1 MVETKS
7 MNMPK
12 VSVII
17 PVYGVEKYI
26 ERCARSLFEQTLDD
40 IEYLFIDDCTP
51 DKSVE
56 ILKRVLEE
64 YPHRKSQVVIHRME
78 QNSGQAKV
86 REWGMRN
93 ARGEYVIHCDSD
105 DWVDVDMYEKMYKK
119 SVSADY
125 DIVVCDY
132 YESDGISHV
141 RKNEYISDKV
151 EETMSSILLKKTH
164 SVLWNKLVKKSI
176 YNNEIIYPIANNA
189 EDYALLVQLA
199 YHSKSFGYVN
209 EPLYFYFYN
218 TSSLTKVMTNE
229 NLINRF
235 NQSVSNIGI
244 VESFLRKNQSLAKY
258 SDELDCIKVI
268 EKEILISSSF
278 DKELYKKWAGAYK
291 EIFPRILLNNKI
303 NLRRKLRFI
312 GIKYRIYPL
321 IRFMLNLLNR
331 K

>member
-1 MVETKS
+1 
-7 MNMPK
+7 MPK
-12 VSVII
+12 VSVIV

-40 IEYLFIDDCTP
+40 IEFIFVDDCTP
-51 DKSVE
+51 DRSIE
-56 ILKRVLEE
+56 ILKQLLED
-64 YPHRKSQVVIHRME
+64 YPQRKKQVIIVSHEKNMGLPIAR
-78 QNSGQAKV
+78 QSGLKV
-86 REWGMRN
+86 ASGKYI
-93 ARGEYVIHCDSD
+93 AHCDSD
-105 DWVDVDMYEKMYKK
+105 DWVDVTMYEKMYKK

-141 RKNEYISDKV
+141 RKNEYISDKI
-151 EETMSSILLKKTH
+151 EETMSSVLLKKTH

-189 EDYALLVQLA
+189 EDFALLVQLA

-218 TSSLTKVMTNE
+218 TSSITKVMTNE

-235 NQSVSNIGI
+235 NQSMSNIRI
-244 VESFLRKNQSLAKY
+244 VETFLRQNQSLAKY
-258 SDELDCIKVI
+258 FDELDCIKVI

-312 GIKYRIYPL
+312 GVKYRIYPL

-331 K
+331 L

>member
-1 MVETKS
+1 
-7 MNMPK
+7 MPK
-12 VSVII
+12 VSVVI

-26 ERCARSLFEQTLDD
+26 ERCARSLFEQRLDD
-40 IEYLFIDDCTP
+40 IEDLFIDDCTP

-78 QNSGQAKV
+78 KNSGQAAV
-86 REWGMRN
+86 RKWGMLN
-93 ARGEYVIHCDSD
+93 ATGEYVIHCDSD
-105 DWVDVDMYEKMYKK
+105 DWVDVHMYEKMYKK

-303 NLRRKLRFI
+303 NLRRKLRFM

>member
-1 MVETKS
+1 MTQR
-7 MNMPK
+7 PK
-12 VSVII
+12 VSIII

-26 ERCARSLFEQTLDD
+26 ERCIRSLFEQTLRE
-40 IEYLFIDDCTP
+40 IEYIFIDDCTP

-64 YPHRKSQVVIHRME
+64 YPQRKSQVVIHRME
-78 QNSGQAKV
+78 KNSGQAAV
-86 REWGMRN
+86 RKWGMLN
-93 ARGEYVIHCDSD
+93 ATGEYVIHCDSD
-105 DWVDVDMYEKMYKK
+105 DWVDVHMYEKMYKK

-303 NLRRKLRFI
+303 NLRRKLRFM

>member
-1 MVETKS
+1 

-12 VSVII
+12 VSIII

-78 QNSGQAKV
+78 KNSGQAAV
-86 REWGMRN
+86 RKWGMLN
-93 ARGEYVIHCDSD
+93 ATGEYVIHCDSD
-105 DWVDVDMYEKMYKK
+105 DWVDVHMYEKMYKK

-209 EPLYFYFYN
+209 DPLYFYFYN

-303 NLRRKLRFI
+303 NLRRKLRFM

>member
-1 MVETKS
+1 
-7 MNMPK
+7 MPK
-12 VSVII
+12 VSVIV

-40 IEYLFIDDCTP
+40 IEFIFVDDCTP
-51 DKSVE
+51 DRSIE
-56 ILKRVLEE
+56 ILKQLLED
-64 YPHRKSQVVIHRME
+64 YPQRKKQIIIVSHEKNMGLPIARQ
-78 QNSGQAKV
+78 SGLKV
-86 REWGMRN
+86 ASGKYI
-93 ARGEYVIHCDSD
+93 AHCDSD
-105 DWVDVDMYEKMYKK
+105 DWVDVTMYEKMYNKAIEDG
-119 SVSADY
+119 SDV
-125 DIVVCDY
+125 VVCDY

-141 RKNEYISDKV
+141 KRNEYISDKI

-235 NQSVSNIGI
+235 NQSMSNIGI

-312 GIKYRIYPL
+312 SVKYRIYPL

>member
-1 MVETKS
+1 
-7 MNMPK
+7 MPK
-12 VSVII
+12 VSVIV

-40 IEYLFIDDCTP
+40 IEFIFVDDCTP
-51 DKSVE
+51 DRSIE
-56 ILKRVLEE
+56 ILKQLLED
-64 YPHRKSQVVIHRME
+64 YPQRKKQVIIVSHEKNMGLPIAR
-78 QNSGQAKV
+78 QSGLKV
-86 REWGMRN
+86 ASGKYI
-93 ARGEYVIHCDSD
+93 AHCDSD
-105 DWVDVDMYEKMYKK
+105 DWVDVTMYDKMYKK

-141 RKNEYISDKV
+141 RKNEYISDKI

-218 TSSLTKVMTNE
+218 TSSITKVMTNE

-235 NQSVSNIGI
+235 NQSMSNIGI
-244 VESFLRKNQSLAKY
+244 VETFLRQNQSIAKY
-258 SDELDCIKVI
+258 FGELDCIKVI

-312 GIKYRIYPL
+312 GVKYRIYPL

>member
-1 MVETKS
+1 
-7 MNMPK
+7 MPK
-12 VSVII
+12 VSIII

-56 ILKRVLEE
+56 ILKHVLEE

-93 ARGEYVIHCDSD
+93 ATGEYVIHCDSD
-105 DWVDVDMYEKMYKK
+105 DWVDVHMYEKMYKK

-199 YHSKSFGYVN
+199 YNSKSFGYVN

-235 NQSVSNIGI
+235 NQSMSNIGI
-244 VESFLRKNQSLAKY
+244 VEDFLRKNQSLAKY
-258 SDELDCIKVI
+258 SAELDCIKVI
-268 EKEILISSSF
+268 EKEILISSSL
-278 DKELYKKWAGAYK
+278 DNELYKKWASAYK
-291 EIFPRILLNNKI
+291 EIFPRILLNKKI
-303 NLRRKLRFI
+303 TLRRKLRYI

-321 IRFMLNLLNR
+321 IRYMSNCLNE

>member
-1 MVETKS
+1 
-7 MNMPK
+7 MPK

-40 IEYLFIDDCTP
+40 LEYLFIDDCTP
-51 DKSVE
+51 DKSIE
-56 ILKRVLEE
+56 ILKNVLEE
-64 YPHRKSQVVIHRME
+64 YPHRKNQVIIHRME
-78 QNSGQAKV
+78 KNSGQAAV
-86 REWGMRN
+86 RKWGMLN
-93 ARGEYVIHCDSD
+93 ATGDYIIHCDSD
-105 DWVDVDMYEKMYKK
+105 DWVDVTMYEKMYNK
-119 SVSADY
+119 AIEEGIE
-125 DIVVCDY
+125 IVACDY
-132 YESDGISHV
+132 NVTDEVSNKKVI
-141 RKNEYISDKV
+141 EYIPEKNSDFIRSV
-151 EETMSSILLKKTH
+151 LTKKTH
-164 SVLWNKLVKKSI
+164 SSVCNKLVRHNLYEKPI
-176 YNNEIIYPIANNA
+176 LYPNANNA
-189 EDYALLVQLA
+189 EDYALLSQLA
-199 YHSKSFGYVN
+199 YYCKSVGKVN

-218 TSSLTKVMTNE
+218 TCSLTKVMTNE

-235 NQSVSNIGI
+235 NQSMSNIGI
-244 VESFLRKNQSLAKY
+244 VETFLRQNQSLAKY

>member
-1 MVETKS
+1 
-7 MNMPK
+7 MPK
-12 VSVII
+12 VSIII

-56 ILKRVLEE
+56 ILKHVLEE
-64 YPHRKSQVVIHRME
+64 YPQRKNQVVIHRME

-93 ARGEYVIHCDSD
+93 ATGEYVIHCDSD
-105 DWVDVDMYEKMYKK
+105 DWVDIHMYEKMYKK

-132 YESDGISHV
+132 YESDGTSQIIN
-141 RKNEYISDKV
+141 KEYIPDKV

-176 YNNEIIYPIANNA
+176 YNNKIIYPIANNA

-209 EPLYFYFYN
+209 EPLYFYYYN

-235 NQSVSNIGI
+235 NQSMSNIGI
-244 VESFLRKNQSLAKY
+244 VETFLRQNQSLAKY

-278 DKELYKKWAGAYK
+278 NKTLYKEWIDAYK

-303 NLRRKLRFI
+303 TLRRKLRFI

-321 IRFMLNLLNR
+321 IRFMLNPLNR

>member
-1 MVETKS
+1 

-12 VSVII
+12 VSIII

-93 ARGEYVIHCDSD
+93 ATGEYVIHCDSD
-105 DWVDVDMYEKMYKK
+105 DWVDVHMYEKMYKK

-199 YHSKSFGYVN
+199 YNSKSFGYVN

-235 NQSVSNIGI
+235 NQSMSNIGI
-244 VESFLRKNQSLAKY
+244 VEDFLRKNQSLAKY
-258 SDELDCIKVI
+258 SAELDCIKVI
-268 EKEILISSSF
+268 EKEILISSSL
-278 DKELYKKWAGAYK
+278 DNELYKKWASAYK
-291 EIFPRILLNNKI
+291 EIFPRILLNKKI
-303 NLRRKLRFI
+303 TLRRKLRYI

-321 IRFMLNLLNR
+321 IRYMSNCLNE

>member
-1 MVETKS
+1 MIKQNE
-7 MNMPK
+7 NMPK
-12 VSVII
+12 VSIII

-321 IRFMLNLLNR
+321 IRFMLKLLNR

>member
-1 MVETKS
+1 

-12 VSVII
+12 VSIII
-17 PVYGVEKYI
+17 PVYGVEKYM

-78 QNSGQAKV
+78 KNSGQAAV
-86 REWGMRN
+86 RKWGMLN
-93 ARGEYVIHCDSD
+93 ATGEYVIHCDSD
-105 DWVDVDMYEKMYKK
+105 DWVDVHMYEKMYKK

>member
-1 MVETKS
+1 MS
-7 MNMPK
+7 K
-12 VSVII
+12 VSVLI

-40 IEYLFIDDCTP
+40 IEFIFVDDCTP
-51 DKSVE
+51 DRSIE
-56 ILKRVLEE
+56 ILK
-64 YPHRKSQVVIHRME
+64 SVIEKYRLRFAEKKYDVRIVSMPT
-78 QNSGQAKV
+78 NSGQAPV
-86 REWGMRN
+86 RRHGIQS
-93 ARGEYVIHCDSD
+93 ATGDYIIHCDSD
-105 DWVDVDMYEKMYKK
+105 DWVDVTMYEKMYNKAIEED
-119 SVSADY
+119 ADM
-125 DIVVCDY
+125 VVCDF

-218 TSSLTKVMTNE
+218 TSSITKVMTNE

-235 NQSVSNIGI
+235 NQSMSNIGI
-244 VESFLRKNQSLAKY
+244 VETFLRQNQSIAKY
-258 SDELDCIKVI
+258 FGELDCIKVI

-312 GIKYRIYPL
+312 GVKYRIYPL

>member
-1 MVETKS
+1 MIKQNE
-7 MNMPK
+7 NMPK

-321 IRFMLNLLNR
+321 IRFMLKLLNR

>member
-1 MVETKS
+1 

-12 VSVII
+12 VSIII

-64 YPHRKSQVVIHRME
+64 YPQRKSQVVIHRME

-86 REWGMRN
+86 REWGMQN
-93 ARGEYVIHCDSD
+93 ATGEYVIHCDSD
-105 DWVDVDMYEKMYKK
+105 DWVDVHMYEKMYKK

-303 NLRRKLRFI
+303 NLRRKLRFM

>member
-1 MVETKS
+1 
-7 MNMPK
+7 MPK

>member
-1 MVETKS
+1 
-7 MNMPK
+7 MPK

-64 YPHRKSQVVIHRME
+64 YPQRKCQVVIHRME

-93 ARGEYVIHCDSD
+93 ATGEYVIHCDSD
-105 DWVDVDMYEKMYKK
+105 DWVDIHMYEKMYKK

-132 YESDGISHV
+132 YESDGTSQIIN
-141 RKNEYISDKV
+141 KEYIPDKV

-176 YNNEIIYPIANNA
+176 YKNKIIYPIANNA

-209 EPLYFYFYN
+209 EPLYFYYYN

-235 NQSVSNIGI
+235 NQSMSNIGI
-244 VESFLRKNQSLAKY
+244 VETFLRQNQSLAKY

-278 DKELYKKWAGAYK
+278 NKTLYKKWIDAYK

-303 NLRRKLRFI
+303 TLRRKLRFI

-321 IRFMLNLLNR
+321 IRYMLNLLNR

>member
-1 MVETKS
+1 MIKQNE
-7 MNMPK
+7 NMPK
-12 VSVII
+12 VSIII

-93 ARGEYVIHCDSD
+93 ATGEYVIHCDSD
-105 DWVDVDMYEKMYKK
+105 DWVDVHMYEKMYKK

-244 VESFLRKNQSLAKY
+244 VESFLYKNQSLAKY

-303 NLRRKLRFI
+303 NLRRKLRFM

>member
-1 MVETKS
+1 
-7 MNMPK
+7 MPK
-12 VSVII
+12 VSIII

-78 QNSGQAKV
+78 KNSGQAAV
-86 REWGMRN
+86 RKWGMLN
-93 ARGEYVIHCDSD
+93 ATGEYVIHCDSD
-105 DWVDVDMYEKMYKK
+105 DWVDVHMYEKMYKK

-132 YESDGISHV
+132 YESDGISHA

-303 NLRRKLRFI
+303 NLRRKLRFM

>member
-1 MVETKS
+1 MTQR
-7 MNMPK
+7 PK
-12 VSVII
+12 VSIII

-26 ERCARSLFEQTLDD
+26 ERCIRSLFEQTLRD
-40 IEYLFIDDCTP
+40 IEYIFIDDCTP

-64 YPHRKSQVVIHRME
+64 YPQRKSQVVIHRME
-78 QNSGQAKV
+78 KNSGQAAV
-86 REWGMRN
+86 RKWGMLN
-93 ARGEYVIHCDSD
+93 ATGEYVIHCDSD
-105 DWVDVDMYEKMYKK
+105 DWVDVHMYEKMYKK

-235 NQSVSNIGI
+235 NHSVSNIGI

-303 NLRRKLRFI
+303 NLRRKLRFM

>member
-1 MVETKS
+1 
-7 MNMPK
+7 MPK

-268 EKEILISSSF
+268 EKEILISYSF

>member
-1 MVETKS
+1 
-7 MNMPK
+7 MPK

-51 DKSVE
+51 DKSAE

-64 YPHRKSQVVIHRME
+64 YPQRKCQVVIHRME

-93 ARGEYVIHCDSD
+93 ATGEYVIHCDSD
-105 DWVDVDMYEKMYKK
+105 DWVDIHMYEKMYKK

-132 YESDGISHV
+132 YESDGTSQIIN
-141 RKNEYISDKV
+141 KEYIPDKV

-176 YNNEIIYPIANNA
+176 YKNKIIYPIANNA

-209 EPLYFYFYN
+209 EPLYFYYYN

-235 NQSVSNIGI
+235 NQSMSNIGI
-244 VESFLRKNQSLAKY
+244 VETFLRQNQSLAKY

-278 DKELYKKWAGAYK
+278 NKTLYKKWIDAYK

-303 NLRRKLRFI
+303 TLRRKLRFI

-321 IRFMLNLLNR
+321 IRYMLNLLNR

>member
-1 MVETKS
+1 
-7 MNMPK
+7 MPK

-40 IEYLFIDDCTP
+40 IEFIFVDDCTP
-51 DKSVE
+51 DRSIE
-56 ILKRVLEE
+56 ILKQLLED
-64 YPHRKSQVVIHRME
+64 YPQRKKQVIIVSHEKNMGLPIAR
-78 QNSGQAKV
+78 QSGLKV
-86 REWGMRN
+86 ASGKYI
-93 ARGEYVIHCDSD
+93 AHCDSD
-105 DWVDVDMYEKMYKK
+105 DWVDVTMYEKMYKK
-119 SVSADY
+119 SVYADY

-141 RKNEYISDKV
+141 RKNEYISDKI

-209 EPLYFYFYN
+209 ESLYFYFYN
-218 TSSLTKVMTNE
+218 TSSITKVMTNE

-235 NQSVSNIGI
+235 NQSMSNIGI
-244 VESFLRKNQSLAKY
+244 VETFLRQNQSIAKY
-258 SDELDCIKVI
+258 FGELDCIKVI

-278 DKELYKKWAGAYK
+278 DKELYKKWAGVYK

-303 NLRRKLRFI
+303 NLRRKLRFTSV
-312 GIKYRIYPL
+312 KYRIYPL

>member
-1 MVETKS
+1 

-12 VSVII
+12 VSIII

-78 QNSGQAKV
+78 KNSGQAAV
-86 REWGMRN
+86 RKWGMLN
-93 ARGEYVIHCDSD
+93 ATGEYVIHCDSD
-105 DWVDVDMYEKMYKK
+105 DWVDVHMYEKMYKK

>member
-1 MVETKS
+1 
-7 MNMPK
+7 MPK

-64 YPHRKSQVVIHRME
+64 YPQRKCQVVIHRME

-93 ARGEYVIHCDSD
+93 ATGEYVIHCDSD
-105 DWVDVDMYEKMYKK
+105 DWVDIHMYEKMYKK

-132 YESDGISHV
+132 YESDGTSQIIN
-141 RKNEYISDKV
+141 KEYIPDKV
-151 EETMSSILLKKTH
+151 EETMSSILFKKTH

-176 YNNEIIYPIANNA
+176 YKNKIIYPIANNA

-209 EPLYFYFYN
+209 EPLYFYYYN

-235 NQSVSNIGI
+235 NQSMSNIGI
-244 VESFLRKNQSLAKY
+244 VETFLRQNQSLAKY

-278 DKELYKKWAGAYK
+278 NKTLYKKWIDAYK

-303 NLRRKLRFI
+303 TLRRKLRFI

-321 IRFMLNLLNR
+321 IRYMLNLLNR

>member
-1 MVETKS
+1 
-7 MNMPK
+7 MPK
-12 VSVII
+12 VSIII

-56 ILKRVLEE
+56 ILKHVLEE
-64 YPHRKSQVVIHRME
+64 YPQRKNQVVIHRME

-93 ARGEYVIHCDSD
+93 ATGEYVIHCDSD
-105 DWVDVDMYEKMYKK
+105 DWVDIHMYEKMYKK

-132 YESDGISHV
+132 YESDGTSQIIN
-141 RKNEYISDKV
+141 KEYIPDKV

-176 YNNEIIYPIANNA
+176 YNNKIIYPLANNA

-209 EPLYFYFYN
+209 EPLYFYYYN

-235 NQSVSNIGI
+235 NQSMSNIGI
-244 VESFLRKNQSLAKY
+244 VETFLRQNQSLAKY

-278 DKELYKKWAGAYK
+278 NKTLYKKWIDAYK

-303 NLRRKLRFI
+303 TLRRKLRFI

>member
-1 MVETKS
+1 
-7 MNMPK
+7 MPK
-12 VSVII
+12 VSIII

-86 REWGMRN
+86 REWGMQN
-93 ARGEYVIHCDSD
+93 ATGEYIIHCDSD
-105 DWVDVDMYEKMYKK
+105 DWVDVHMYEKMYKK

-199 YHSKSFGYVN
+199 YNSKSFGYVN

-235 NQSVSNIGI
+235 NQSMSNIGI
-244 VESFLRKNQSLAKY
+244 VENFLRKNQSLAKY
-258 SDELDCIKVI
+258 SEELDCIKVI
-268 EKEILISSSF
+268 EKEILISSSL
-278 DKELYKKWAGAYK
+278 DKELYKKWASAYK
-291 EIFPRILLNNKI
+291 EIFPRILLNKKI
-303 NLRRKLRFI
+303 TLRRKLRYI
-312 GIKYRIYPL
+312 GIKYRMYPL
-321 IRFMLNLLNR
+321 IRYVLNCLNE

>member
-1 MVETKS
+1 
-7 MNMPK
+7 MPK
-12 VSVII
+12 VSIII

-56 ILKRVLEE
+56 ILKHVLED
-64 YPHRKSQVVIHRME
+64 YPQRKNQVVIHRME

-93 ARGEYVIHCDSD
+93 ATGEYVIHCDSD
-105 DWVDVDMYEKMYKK
+105 DWVDIHMYEKMYKK

-132 YESDGISHV
+132 YESDGTSQIIN
-141 RKNEYISDKV
+141 KEYIPDKV

-176 YNNEIIYPIANNA
+176 YNNKIIYPIANNA

-209 EPLYFYFYN
+209 EPLYFYYYN

-235 NQSVSNIGI
+235 NQSMSNIGI
-244 VESFLRKNQSLAKY
+244 VETFLRQNQSLAKY

-278 DKELYKKWAGAYK
+278 NKTLYKKWIDAYK

-303 NLRRKLRFI
+303 TLRRKLRFI

>member
-1 MVETKS
+1 MIKQNE
-7 MNMPK
+7 NMPK
-12 VSVII
+12 VSIII

-93 ARGEYVIHCDSD
+93 ATGEYVIHCDSD
-105 DWVDVDMYEKMYKK
+105 DWVDVHMYEKMYKK

-303 NLRRKLRFI
+303 NLRRKLRFM

>member
-1 MVETKS
+1 
-7 MNMPK
+7 MPK

-93 ARGEYVIHCDSD
+93 ARGEYLIHCDSD

>member
-1 MVETKS
+1 
-7 MNMPK
+7 MPK
-12 VSVII
+12 VSIII

-56 ILKRVLEE
+56 ILKHVLEE
-64 YPHRKSQVVIHRME
+64 YPQRKNQVVIHRME

-93 ARGEYVIHCDSD
+93 ATGEYIIHCDSD
-105 DWVDVDMYEKMYKK
+105 DWVDIHMYEKMYKK

-132 YESDGISHV
+132 YESDGTSQIIN
-141 RKNEYISDKV
+141 KEYIPDKV

-176 YNNEIIYPIANNA
+176 YNNKIIYPIANNA

-209 EPLYFYFYN
+209 EPLYFYYYN

-235 NQSVSNIGI
+235 NQSMFNIGI
-244 VESFLRKNQSLAKY
+244 VETFLRQNQSLAKY

-278 DKELYKKWAGAYK
+278 NKTLYKKWIDAYK

-303 NLRRKLRFI
+303 TLRRKLRFI
-312 GIKYRIYPL
+312 GVKYRIYPL

>member
-1 MVETKS
+1 
-7 MNMPK
+7 MPK
-12 VSVII
+12 VSIII

-321 IRFMLNLLNR
+321 IRFMLKLLNR

>member
-1 MVETKS
+1 

-12 VSVII
+12 VSIII

-78 QNSGQAKV
+78 KNSGQAAV
-86 REWGMRN
+86 RKWGMLN
-93 ARGEYVIHCDSD
+93 ATGEYVIHCDSD
-105 DWVDVDMYEKMYKK
+105 EWVDVHMYEKMYKK

-303 NLRRKLRFI
+303 NLRRKLRFM